1 MRVDLPF
8 ESATRVVRTGRIK
21 LAVDTSGSIDES
33 LLRRFA
39 AEVAAV
45 LGELS
50 ASCLDFYRKHVSGK
64 DAALL
69 PHPPI
74 RTARE
79 SFDSSRSSLSDALL
93 GTRFRHSQTKGSAML
108 ST

>member
-1 MRVDLPF
+1 MRVDLQL

-45 LGELS
+45 LRELS
-50 ASCLDFYRKHVSGK
+50 ASRLD
-64 DAALL
+64 LL
-69 PHPPI
+69 MKKI
-74 RTARE
+74 QTARRKLT
-79 SFDSSRSSLSDALL
+79 D
-93 GTRFRHSQTKGSAML
+93 H
-108 ST
+108 